1 MFHTKKKTILPY
13 LLVAPVFIIL
23 LLYSYL
29 PFPYTLYLSVNRAMP
44 ITGELQ
50 FVGFDNFKTILRD
63 GNFWESMRNTVYF
76 VLVATLIVIVLGIIV
91 ALILNSKIK
100 GTSIYMTI
108 LFIPWI
114 VSDVVAGFS
123 WKWLLNADFGVLN
136 YLFEPIGLRVSNM
149 ITKPQYAMLAV
160 IMVTV
165 WKQLAYSTILLLAGL
180 QNVSNDLIEAS
191 KLDGCSAWQSFW
203 RITLPIFSP
212 ILLVTILLDMIQ
224 FLSQSGLILVLT
236 NGGPLRSTET
246 LALYLYKEAF
256 TNFHLTNAS
265 AISMVLA
272 VINITVVFVYFY
284 TNKKSKELVG

>member
-29 PFPYTLYLSVNRAMP
+29 PFPYTLYLSVNQSMP

-246 LALYLYKEAF
+246 LAMYLYKEAF

>member
-1 MFHTKKKTILPY
+1 MFHTKKKTKLPY
-13 LLVAPVFIIL
+13 LLAAPVFIIL

-29 PFPYTLYLSVNRAMP
+29 PFPYTLYLSVNEVQP
-44 ITGELQ
+44 ITGEMK
-50 FVGFDNFKTILRD
+50 FVGLDNFKTILKD
-63 GNFWESMRNTVYF
+63 GNFWESMRNTGYF
-76 VLVATLIVIVLGIIV
+76 VIVAVTIVIVLGVVV

-100 GTSIYMTI
+100 GTGVYMTI

-123 WKWLLNADFGVLN
+123 WKWLLNADFGILN
-136 YLFEPIGLRVSNM
+136 YLLEPFGIRASNV
-149 ITKPQYAMLAV
+149 INKPEYAMLAV
-160 IMVTV
+160 IIVTV

-180 QNVSNDLIEAS
+180 QNVSNDLIEAA
-191 KLDGCSAWQSFW
+191 KLDGCSGWQCFCY
-203 RITLPIFSP
+203 ITFPIFSP
-212 ILLVTILLDMIQ
+212 ILLVTVLLDAIN

-236 NGGPLRSTET
+236 GGGPLRSTET

-272 VINITVVFVYFY
+272 ILNMAVVAVYFWA
-284 TNKKSKELVG
+284 NKKSREWVE